1 MKYIIL
7 IADGMADYQ
16 IQEIGM
22 KTPMEA
28 AMIPNMDYLA
38 KNGMIGMVKTVVDK
52 LPPGSDVTNLAI
64 LGYDPRLYYTGRSPL
79 EAAGMGVTLEPY
91 DVAYRCN
98 FVSLKNH
105 DGGYDI
111 RRLKPNLIMGDYSA
125 GHISTE
131 EARELIYE
139 INDRLGNEEIQFYP
153 GVSYRH
159 LMVWEDGKAKVATT
173 PPHDILDKK
182 IGSYLPH
189 GDGNDLLIEL
199 MDASIEVLKEN
210 SINEERVASGKAP
223 ANCIWLWGQ
232 GKAPKMP
239 RFDEKYHL
247 SGSMITAVDLIK
259 GLGRYAG
266 FDIVSV
272 PGATGY
278 LDTNYKGKAEYAL
291 SEIRKKDIVYVHIEA
306 PDEAGHAG
314 DLKAKIKALEDIDS
328 LVVGTLIDGLRDI
341 EDYRI
346 MVTCDHRTPVSIR
359 SHTSDP
365 VPFLIYDNKIS
376 NKSDQEFN
384 ERNAGDSKIFI
395 DPGYK
400 LMDFFLGR
408 K

>member
-22 KTPMEA
+22 KTPMEVA
-28 AMIPNMDYLA
+28 RIPNMDYLA

-52 LPPGSDVTNLAI
+52 FPPGSDVTNLAI
-64 LGYDPRLYYTGRSPL
+64 LGYDPHLYYTGRSPL

-105 DGGYDI
+105 EGGYDI
-111 RRLKPNLIMGDYSA
+111 RRLKPNLVMGDYSA
-125 GHISTE
+125 GYISTE

-182 IGSYLPH
+182 LGSYLPQ
-189 GDGNDLLIEL
+189 GDGNDLLNEL
-199 MDASIEVLKEN
+199 MDASIEVLKA
-210 SINEERVASGKAP
+210 SPINEERIAAGKAP

-266 FDIVSV
+266 FDIISV

-306 PDEAGHAG
+306 PDEAGHSG

-328 LVVGTLIDGLRDI
+328 LFIGTLIDGLKDI
-341 EDYRI
+341 AEYRI

-365 VPFLIYDNKIS
+365 VPFLIYDN
-376 NKSDQEFN
+376 NKSGNSGNDFN
-384 ERNAGDSKIFI
+384 ERNAEGSNLLIE
-395 DPGYK
+395 PGYR

>member
-16 IQEIGM
+16 IAEIDM

-28 AMIPNMDYLA
+28 ARIPNMDYLA
-38 KNGMIGMVKTVVDK
+38 KNGKIGMVRTVTDK
-52 LPPGSDVTNLAI
+52 LPPGSDVTNLTI
-64 LGYDPRLYYTGRSPL
+64 LGYDPQLYYTGRSPL
-79 EAAGMGVTLEPY
+79 EAAGMGISLEPY

-98 FVSLKNH
+98 LVSLKNQ

-111 RRLKPNLIMGDYSA
+111 RRLKTNLIMSDYSA

-131 EARELIYE
+131 EAKELIYE
-139 INDRLGNEEIQFYP
+139 INDRLGNEVIQFYP

-159 LMVWEDGKAKVATT
+159 LMVWEDGKAKIQTT
-173 PPHDILDKK
+173 PPHDIIDKK
-182 IGSYLPH
+182 IGAHLPH
-189 GDGNDLLIEL
+189 GEGNELLIGL
-199 MDASIEVLKEN
+199 MEASIEILKDN
-210 SINEERVASGKAP
+210 PINEERVTNGKAP

-247 SGSMITAVDLIK
+247 SGSMISAVDLIK

-266 FDIVSV
+266 FDILSV

-278 LDTNYKGKAEYAL
+278 IDTNYKGKAEYAIA
-291 SEIRKKDIVYVHIEA
+291 EIKKKDMVYIHIEA

-314 DLKAKIKALEDIDS
+314 DLRAKIKALEDIDGF
-328 LVVGTLIDGLRDI
+328 VVGTLIDGLKDAG
-341 EDYRI
+341 EYRI
-346 MVTCDHRTPVSIR
+346 MITCDHRTPILKR

-365 VPFLIYDNKIS
+365 VPFLIYDNRVTG
-376 NKSDQEFN
+376 KSDLEFN
-384 ERNAGDSKIFI
+384 EKNAEGSNLFI
-395 DPGYK
+395 NPGYK
-400 LMDFFLGR
+400 LMDYFLGKR
-408 K
+408 